1 MLNLHIVNLFDHL
14 PVSILDGFE
23 RIVLINSHTSV
34 IWKKLLILD
43 IGGASCQPVGWHGNP
58 GSWEPLFYEHKSEG
72 RHGSSQIISGN
83 NSLLCRA

>member
-43 IGGASCQPVGWHGNP
+43 IGGALCQPVGWHGNP
-58 GSWEPLFYEHKSEG
+58 GSWEPLFYILSSIFYFFQEG
-72 RHGSSQIISGN
+72 G
-83 NSLLCRA
+83 